1 MEYCSAIKKENFTL
15 CDSTDARG
23 EHYAEWKKPVR
34 ERQILW
40 FPSYVASNE
49 QTVLTS
55 KTETDHRHRAGGQLR
70 GGKLRGGGIEQK
82 RKRFQEHGQ

>member
-1 MEYCSAIKKENFTL
+1 M
-15 CDSTDARG
+15 
-23 EHYAEWKKPVR
+23 
-34 ERQILW
+34 
-40 FPSYVASNE
+40 ASNE